1 MNRSTLVLIATHVND
16 RCRQRDGSPQEPVYQ
31 RSADGYPLGMSS
43 RREDVRAVTEV
54 DLIVDEFAGAGLD
67 GHVLAH
73 LQMADRRSQSV
84 TFVISDVDRES
95 SSGLGAEDV
104 SGVWRVALAEMADR
118 LGEELMFSG
127 PRGMAHPITVR
138 SRMART
144 HRLSTPPSLEYTHAG
159 GLMAHFSI

>member
-1 MNRSTLVLIATHVND
+1 MNR
-16 RCRQRDGSPQEPVYQ
+16 RCPQRDRSPQEPVYETTV
-31 RSADGYPLGMSS
+31 DGYPFGMSS

-73 LQMADRRSQSV
+73 LQIADRPSQSV

-95 SSGLGAEDV
+95 SSGLAAEDV
-104 SGVWRVALAEMADR
+104 SGVWRAALAEMAHR
-118 LGEELMFSG
+118 LGEELRFSG
-127 PRGMAHPITVR
+127 PRGLTHPITVR
-138 SRMART
+138 SRLARAQPQ
-144 HRLSTPPSLEYTHAG
+144 SAPVSVEYAHAG